1 VKRLQSI
8 DVPYLNF
15 LLQISECMEIQ
26 AEVAHLKEQLSQAL
40 EAKDLLSN
48 SIIQNNIEI
57 NNEIEHHAGQEKA
70 VQSDPSETSQKQQQ
84 VCFLCSCCLAS
95 TIFTIEFKDMFETD
109 NNLDGKLNLDAD
121 SH

>member
-57 NNEIEHHAGQEKA
+57 NNEVEHVDQEKT

-95 TIFTIEFKDMFETD
+95 TIFTIEFKDMLETD
-109 NNLDGKLNLDAD
+109 NNLDGNLI
-121 SH
+121 SMQ